1 MAKKDNTL
9 YYLIGAVLLGGAS
22 FLFYRQ
28 WKKKKDT
35 PQPITPLPPS
45 TGPAPVP
52 TPSGPAPASAT
63 KISELQ
69 NLMIKRYI
77 QLNRDDEYNA
87 AAAKGG
93 WGNKSTSALQ
103 YLQPTN
109 FASRGIPNANNIDA
123 WIASIK
129 KDVETASKEIQQQQ
143 QQQKS
148 ESESKILA
156 GKYAEHFKKGG
167 TLEVLTDFNAV
178 LHKYDAIKN
187 SYIPT
192 KDTKKF
198 FRKNKIKKGS
208 TYTSVINRQNG
219 QIIIVVN
226 GVNYYPTSPSNL
238 IAL

>member
-1 MAKKDNTL
+1 M
-9 YYLIGAVLLGGAS
+9 
-22 FLFYRQ
+22 
-28 WKKKKDT
+28 
-35 PQPITPLPPS
+35 
-45 TGPAPVP
+45 
-52 TPSGPAPASAT
+52 
-63 KISELQ
+63 
-69 NLMIKRYI
+69 
-77 QLNRDDEYNA
+77 
-87 AAAKGG
+87 
-93 WGNKSTSALQ
+93 
-103 YLQPTN
+103 QPTN